1 MTPELTVFLIEDD
14 AAVRK
19 GCEQALRLADLS
31 VQAFADA
38 ESALATLSAL
48 ADPLPGVVITDVRL
62 PGIDGFSLLQNLQQ
76 RDRELP
82 VVLVTGHGD
91 VTMAVQAMR
100 EGAYD
105 FIEKPF
111 APDRLVD
118 VTRRALERRELWL
131 ENCRLRDQ
139 LGMAGAVPRIGQSP
153 AMQRIQQLIHALAPT
168 DVDILINGE
177 TGTGKEVVASAVHA
191 ASGRRGPFVALNC
204 GALPESVFES
214 EVFGHEPGAFTGA
227 TKRRIG
233 KIEYAKGGTL
243 FLDEIESMPLDLQV
257 KLLRV
262 LQERVVVRLG
272 SNEPVPVDCRFIAAS
287 KVNLKTEA
295 EAGRFRADLYYRLN
309 VVSVDLP
316 PLRER
321 REDIPFLMAGF
332 LHSAAQRF
340 DKPVPEWSAADMKR
354 WQQHDWP
361 GNVREL
367 KNVAER
373 FCLGLPDGLPEG
385 LAGAAVSAATATTV
399 VAEGASLADK
409 LEQAE
414 RSFIEAA
421 LREAQGQVAKAAEL
435 LQLPR
440 KTLYDKLTRLGID
453 AEAFRN

>member
-1 MTPELTVFLIEDD
+1 MTTELMVHLVEDD

-19 GCEQALRLADLS
+19 GCEQALRLADIP
-31 VQAFADA
+31 VQAFVDA
-38 ESALATLSAL
+38 ESAQAAWEQQ
-48 ADPLPGVVITDVRL
+48 LPAVLISDVRL
-62 PGIDGFSLLQNLQQ
+62 PGADGFALLQAMQQ

-118 VTRRALERRELWL
+118 VTRRALERRRLWL

-139 LGMAGAVPRIGQSP
+139 LGMAGAMPRIGQSA
-153 AMQRIQQLIHALAPT
+153 AMQKVQQLIQALAPT

-177 TGTGKEVVASAVHA
+177 TGTGKEVVASAIHA
-191 ASGRRGPFVALNC
+191 ASGRAGPFVALNC

-214 EVFGHEPGAFTGA
+214 EIFGHEAGAFTGA
-227 TKRRIG
+227 AKRRIG
-233 KIEYAKGGTL
+233 KIEYAGGGTL

-262 LQERVVVRLG
+262 LQDRSVVRLG
-272 SNEPVPVDCRFIAAS
+272 SNTPVPVECRVIAAS
-287 KVNLKTEA
+287 KVDLKAEA
-295 EAGRFRADLYYRLN
+295 AAGRFRPDLYYRLN
-309 VVSVDLP
+309 VVSIDLP
-316 PLRER
+316 PLRQR
-321 REDIPFLMAGF
+321 REDIPLLMAA
-332 LHSAAQRF
+332 LLQAAALRF
-340 DKPVPEWSAADMKR
+340 DRPVPTWSATDMLR
-354 WQQHDWP
+354 WQGYDWP

-373 FCLGLPDGLPEG
+373 FCLGLPDGVGSGANAPIG
-385 LAGAAVSAATATTV
+385 AGASSGLV
-399 VAEGASLADK
+399 GASLAER

-414 RSFIEAA
+414 RGFIEAA
-421 LREAQGQVAKAAEL
+421 LAESKGQVAKAAEL
-435 LQLPR
+435 LQVPR
-440 KTLYDKLTRLGID
+440 KTLYDKLARLGIE
-453 AEAFRN
+453 AESFRA